1 MTNSR
6 RNRTIAQ
13 SEGWEPVG
21 SRHKDDFVNVEP
33 RRDRALAQSP
43 SIRVALIGSNH
54 ISRSHFVSLRH
65 VPRDQ
70 EMHDLRVE
78 VRNLW

>member
-6 RNRTIAQ
+6 RNKIVAP
-13 SEGWEPVG
+13 SEGQESVG
-21 SRHKDDFVNVEP
+21 SRDRDDFVNVEP

-43 SIRVALIGSNH
+43 SIRFAPIRSDH
-54 ISRSHFVSLRH
+54 ISRSHYVSLRH
-65 VPRDQ
+65 APRDQ
-70 EMHDLRVE
+70 EMYDLRVE